1 MSYAKAL
8 LIGIIIS
15 VLAPG
20 WRLLLKPPV
29 VAGQQQAPATPQVRH
44 RELKID
50 FLAPARAALAQDVQV
65 SQQGITLAA
74 GREKGTFIS
83 SAIPVTLEAPEPFL
97 AVAAVWSA
105 TTGDESLILISARA
119 SSDGNNWS
127 QWEQFMIDDDSIT
140 PSGEYTS
147 GLILFERET
156 NYIQYRVE
164 LARSSSHTSP
174 TLTSLRFSLI
184 SPGST
189 PKKQPGSEI
198 KEAASVAGEAFFP
211 KPAVITRTEWGCPD
225 GQSNPRATP
234 QYTTVTHLIVHH
246 TAGSNTAS
254 DWAAVV
260 RSIWSLHVFTNG
272 WSDIGYNYL
281 IDPNGMIYEGRA
293 GGDNVIGAHFS
304 CANSGT
310 LGVALL
316 GTFTSVSPTSG
327 AITSLQHLLA
337 WKSYQRS
344 LDPAGITFH
353 TPTQLNLSNISGH
366 RDANPSTAAN
376 ACPSATVCP
385 GDIFYAQLP
394 AIRAEVK
401 SLVSPVDDFT
411 LSATTPTQ
419 IASLGGTA
427 SFTINTAATRGS
439 SQTINLSVRQL
450 PSGVTA
456 SFSPPTLIT
465 GQSARAQFNISPVAA
480 PGNYPLTVI
489 GSGSTLRATE
499 LNLIIAGAVA
509 NVSAASYS
517 ATALAPEAIVAAFG
531 SGLATTAQAATGLPL
546 PTSLAGTTVKIKDSA
561 GVERAAPL
569 FFVSPSQINYQMP
582 PGTATGQVTV
592 TVSSGDDRVAMG
604 SVQVAAIAP
613 ALFAANANGQ
623 GVAAAVVLRIKADG
637 SSQFEAVAQFD
648 PELKKFVA
656 RPIELT
662 SATDQVFLI
671 LYGTGIRWRSSL
683 ASVMAR
689 IGGVEVEVLY
699 AGAQGDFAGLDQ
711 VNLHLPSALSGR
723 GEVDV
728 RLMVDGK
735 EANSVRINIR

>member
-1 MSYAKAL
+1 MNYDQAL

-15 VLAPG
+15 ALCLG
-20 WRLLLKPPV
+20 WPQPLPPPV
-29 VAGQQQAPATPQVRH
+29 VARQQVAPAQVRH

-50 FLAPARAALAQDVQV
+50 FSAPAQAALAQDVQV
-65 SQQGITLAA
+65 SQRGLTLAA

-83 SAIPVTLEAPEPFL
+83 SAIPVPLEAPEPFL

-127 QWEQFMIDDDSIT
+127 QWEEFIIDDDSIT

-164 LARSSSHTSP
+164 LARGSSHTSP

-189 PKKQPGSEI
+189 PEKQPGSEV
-198 KEAASVAGEAFFP
+198 KEAASAAGEAFFP

-316 GTFTSVSPTSG
+316 GTFTSVSPTSR

-337 WKSYQRS
+337 WKSDQRG

-353 TPTQLNLSNISGH
+353 MPTQLNLNNISGH
-366 RDANPSTAAN
+366 RDANASTAAN
-376 ACPSATVCP
+376 ACPSGTVCP
-385 GDIFYAQLP
+385 GDVLYAQLP
-394 AIRAEVK
+394 ATRAEVK

-419 IASLGGTA
+419 IASPGSTA
-427 SFTINTAATRGS
+427 DFTINTATTRGS
-439 SQTINLSVRQL
+439 PQTINLSVRQL
-450 PSGVTA
+450 PSGVSA
-456 SFSPPTLIT
+456 SFIPPAVTT
-465 GQSARAQFNISPVAA
+465 GQSATAQFNISPVAA

-489 GSGSTLRATE
+489 GSGSTLRASE

-531 SGLATTAQAATGLPL
+531 SGLATTTEAATGLPL
-546 PTSLAGTTVKIKDSA
+546 PTSLAGTRVKIKDST
-561 GVERAAPL
+561 GVERVAPL
-569 FFVSPSQINYQMP
+569 FFVSPAQINYQMP

-592 TVSSGDDRVAMG
+592 TVRSGNDSVAMG
-604 SVQVAAIAP
+604 SAQVAAIAP
-613 ALFAANANGQ
+613 ALFTANANGQ

-648 PELKKFVA
+648 PAQKKFVA
-656 RPIELT
+656 RPIDLSST
-662 SATDQVFLI
+662 SDEVFLI
-671 LYGTGIRWRSSL
+671 LYGTGIRSRSSL

-689 IGGVEVEVLY
+689 VGGAAVEVLY
-699 AGAQGDFAGLDQ
+699 AGAQGDFVGLDQ
-711 VNLHLPSALSGR
+711 INLRLPSALSGR

-728 RLMVDGK
+728 RVTVDGK
-735 EANSVRINIR
+735 EANFVRISIR